1 MEIKGEVS
9 RKARDP
15 RNKRRGPR
23 DPLCARLCASR
34 KRFVLG
40 WSKAIRR
47 WKGKGPRASRITS
60 LASSRICY
68 GWVDCRLKLISFWR
82 HRIFMNVSCRSLL
95 RDNKL
100 YDESLAWLC
109 VKAKRYYPCFVRVFR
124 DTWEGGGKGERER
137 ERDKNEMSTKLV
149 E

>member
-40 WSKAIRR
+40 EVKQ
-47 WKGKGPRASRITS
+47 
-60 LASSRICY
+60 
-68 GWVDCRLKLISFWR
+68 
-82 HRIFMNVSCRSLL
+82 
-95 RDNKL
+95 
-100 YDESLAWLC
+100 YD
-109 VKAKRYYPCFVRVFR
+109 
-124 DTWEGGGKGERER
+124 GGKGRGHGPLALPRLPHREFVTG
-137 ERDKNEMSTKLV
+137 ELIV
-149 E
+149 G